1 VDLGDGAAWRGWRGA
16 GFWGGALGR
25 RVLLRAE
32 PIVGPPPDPVAR
44 ALLEALA
51 AGEAL
56 RQVLGLPPRAYDF
69 TL

>member
-1 VDLGDGAAWRGWRGA
+1 
-16 GFWGGALGR
+16 
-25 RVLLRAE
+25 
-32 PIVGPPPDPVAR
+32 VGPPPDPVAR